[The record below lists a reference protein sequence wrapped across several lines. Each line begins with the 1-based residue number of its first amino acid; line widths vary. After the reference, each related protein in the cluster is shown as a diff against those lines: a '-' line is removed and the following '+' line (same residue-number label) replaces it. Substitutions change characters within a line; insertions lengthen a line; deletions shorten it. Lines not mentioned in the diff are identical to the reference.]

1 MHAVTLSNWNERNQV
16 RDSSNVQLSSVK
28 ESICEELW
36 TSTSSP
42 NGIDLMASSQGNACK
57 KEAFAFNQLRKWG
70 VTGTSSM
77 SLQLFIIHFQD
88 LLTMPILFLGSYHTR
103 SQKGRTVFPGTY
115 TVPLR

>member
-28 ESICEELW
+28 ES
-36 TSTSSP
+36 S
-42 NGIDLMASSQGNACK
+42 
-57 KEAFAFNQLRKWG
+57 
-70 VTGTSSM
+70 
-77 SLQLFIIHFQD
+77 
-88 LLTMPILFLGSYHTR
+88 SYHTR